1 MKASVLKKLNLMIEE
16 ASTFKD
22 KNKYQKA
29 IDKLHEAIDF
39 VNEKVKEPEDKE
51 TEINNIKNVIN
62 QTYSVEIN
70 DYIQQ
75 AIRLVSQKEFDKAY
89 ENFQEA
95 LKVADNIDD
104 PDYKEA
110 EVKEINK
117 LDKEAKLKELIED
130 AVRLRENKNF
140 DDAIETF
147 NKALIIA
154 EEIYEGIPK
163 IEEQDKI
170 KAEIDQTCSTQIKL
184 IIENANKLKLTG
196 RSDEVIKEFEKA
208 LGFTDS
214 FYNSE
219 QKNKEITNIKNLVN
233 QIYSNKIK
241 PIVDKTRELVAQNNI
256 TNAISESINA
266 LDIANKMYDSDLKN
280 LEISIIAEIINP
292 FYIEKIKPI
301 VEKGKQITQ
310 QDKFEESITKIN
322 EAVNIFKE
330 ALDIAHSMIPDIKK
344 DQEIKNISDL
354 INNAC
359 LTGINLIK
367 ENSVNNI
374 MQKKYEDAVSQ
385 LYSAISIAKIMNY
398 PEEENE
404 EIENLKNLVNKVYSA
419 QVKEVLTRGNKLENE
434 DEYEEAITV
443 YNEALDITNK
453 MYLTDEMEKEV
464 GEIKGLIYQTE
475 IKQLVGKGGLAEA
488 QQLKEKEIE
497 KLKKRLDYANSIE
510 DEKRR
515 IEEMSKIKKLIDEV
529 HSDEIRLLIER
540 GNQLAKQFKWEEG
553 FTFYE
558 RALKVNEL
566 MEEPDM
572 QNKNLIRER
581 YKTELVNRTKQNLRK
596 NPDIAIES
604 CNRAT
609 ELDENYVDAY
619 YHLGLAY
626 NNKRSYDAA
635 IQNFSKAVRLN
646 PKHPESWNNM
656 GLAYEAKNELD
667 SSIESYK
674 KAVEIDPNYSLAYFN
689 MANVYKLKKEFDL
702 AISNYRKATEI
713 DQEFAKAWFFMGYA
727 YINIKDYNMGIQYIE
742 KAYNLSPDLG
752 IDVSSDIKELKKL
765 IDKIELNLSE
775 KFINR

>member
-1 MKASVLKKLNLMIEE
+1 MKSSILRKLNTKIEE
-16 ASTFKD
+16 ANAFKD

-39 VNEKVKEPEDKE
+39 INEKVKETEDKE
-51 TEINNIKNVIN
+51 LEISNIKNVIN

-89 ENFQEA
+89 ENFQQA

-104 PDYKEA
+104 PEFKET
-110 EVKEINK
+110 EVEEINK

-130 AVRLRENKNF
+130 AVKLRENNNF
-140 DDAIETF
+140 DEAIEFF
-147 NKALIIA
+147 NKGLVIA

-163 IEEQDKI
+163 IEEQDKL
-170 KAEIDQTCSTQIKL
+170 KTEIDATCSTQIKL
-184 IIENANKLKLTG
+184 IIDKGIELKQAG
-196 RSDEVIKEFEKA
+196 RNDEAIHEFEKA
-208 LGFTDS
+208 LRLTEKFH
-214 FYNSE
+214 NVE
-219 QKNKEITNIKNLVN
+219 QKNKEITNIKNLIN
-233 QIYSNKIK
+233 QIYSNEIK
-241 PIVDKTRELVAQNNI
+241 PIVDKIRELVAQNNI
-256 TNAISESINA
+256 TNALLESKHA
-266 LDIANKMYDSDLKN
+266 LDLANKMHDSDLKN

-292 FYIEKIKPI
+292 FYIEKITPI
-301 VEKGKQITQ
+301 LEKGKKVTQ
-310 QDKFEESITKIN
+310 QDKFEESTTKIN
-322 EAVNIFKE
+322 EAVKIFKE
-330 ALDIAHSMIPDIKK
+330 ALDVANSMIPDVKK
-344 DQEIKNISDL
+344 DQEIKKISEL

-359 LTGINLIK
+359 LAGIDLIK

-374 MQKKYEDAVSQ
+374 MQKKYDETVSQ
-385 LYSAISIAKIMNY
+385 LYSAISVAKIMTY

-434 DEYEEAITV
+434 DKYEEAIKV

-453 MYLTDEMEKEV
+453 MYLTEEMEKEV

-475 IKQLVGKGGLAEA
+475 IKQLVGKDGLAEA

-510 DEKRR
+510 DEKHRS
-515 IEEMSKIKKLIDEV
+515 EEMSKIKKLIDEV
-529 HSDEIRLLIER
+529 HSDEIRLLIEQ
-540 GNQLAKQFKWEEG
+540 GNQLAKQSKWEDA
-553 FTFYE
+553 FKFYE

-581 YKTELVNRTKQNLRK
+581 YKKELINKAKQNLKK
-596 NPDIAIES
+596 NPDSAIES

-626 NNKRSYDAA
+626 NNKRRYDAA
-635 IQNFSKAVRLN
+635 IQNLSKAVRLN
-646 PKHPESWNNM
+646 ANHAESWNNM
-656 GLAYEAKNELD
+656 GLAYEAKNMLD
-667 SSIESYK
+667 DSIESYR
-674 KAVEIDPNYSLAYFN
+674 KAVAIDPNYSSAYFN
-689 MANVYKLKKEFDL
+689 MANVYKLKKEYEL
-702 AISNYRKATEI
+702 AINNYKKATEI
-713 DQEFAKAWFFMGYA
+713 DQEFAKAWFFMGYT
-727 YINIKDYNMGIQYIE
+727 YFDIKDYNMGIQYIE
-742 KAYNLSPDLG
+742 NAINLSPDLG
-752 IDVSSDIKELKKL
+752 IEVSSDITELKKL
-765 IDKIELNLSE
+765 IDKIETNLAE

>member
-16 ASTFKD
+16 ANTFKD

-104 PDYKEA
+104 PDYKET
-110 EVKEINK
+110 EVKEINQ
-117 LDKEAKLKELIED
+117 LDKEAKLKELLED
-130 AVRLRENKNF
+130 AVNLRENKNF

-154 EEIYEGIPK
+154 EEIYDGIPK

-170 KAEIDQTCSTQIKL
+170 KAEIDKTCSTQIKL
-184 IIENANKLKLTG
+184 IIEKGNQLKLTG
-196 RSDEVIKEFEKA
+196 RSEDAIKKFEKA
-208 LGFTDS
+208 LGSTDS
-214 FYNSE
+214 FYNPE
-219 QKNKEITNIKNLVN
+219 QKNKEIINIKNLVN

-241 PIVDKTRELVAQNNI
+241 PIVDKTRELVTQNNI
-256 TNAISESINA
+256 NSAISESKNA
-266 LDIANKMYDSDLKN
+266 LDIANRMYDSDLKN

-301 VEKGKQITQ
+301 VEKGKLITQ

-322 EAVNIFKE
+322 EAVKIFKE
-330 ALDIAHSMIPDIKK
+330 ALDKANSMIPDIKK
-344 DQEIKNISDL
+344 DQEVKKISDL
-354 INNAC
+354 INSAC
-359 LTGINLIK
+359 LAGINLIK

-488 QQLKEKEIE
+488 QQFKEKEIE
-497 KLKKRLDYANSIE
+497 KLKKRLDYANSID

-515 IEEMSKIKKLIDEV
+515 IKEMSKIKKLIDEV

-553 FTFYE
+553 FTFFE
-558 RALKVNEL
+558 RALKINEL

-581 YKTELVNRTKQNLRK
+581 YKTELVNKTKQNLRK
-596 NPDIAIES
+596 NPDIAIEA

-646 PKHPESWNNM
+646 PKHAESWNNM

-702 AISNYRKATEI
+702 AINNYRKATEI

-727 YINIKDYNMGIQYIE
+727 YFNIKDYNMGIQYIK
-742 KAYNLSPDLG
+742 KAINLSPDLG
-752 IDVSSDIKELKKL
+752 IDVSSDITELKKL
-765 IDKIELNLSE
+765 IDKIESNLSE